1 MYFSLLGFLA
11 ACGNDGLTR
20 KQELAF
26 GASVTME
33 EATVY

>member
-11 ACGNDGLTR
+11 ARSNDGLTP

-26 GASVTME
+26 GARVTME
-33 EATVY
+33 EATLY